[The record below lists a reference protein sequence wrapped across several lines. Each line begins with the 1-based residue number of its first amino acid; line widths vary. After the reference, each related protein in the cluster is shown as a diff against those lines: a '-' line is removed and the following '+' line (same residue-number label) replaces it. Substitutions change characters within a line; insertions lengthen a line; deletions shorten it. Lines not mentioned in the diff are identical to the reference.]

1 MESAAELPK
10 KVYRVDLGAW
20 FLSIIALII
29 FLAMICL
36 LLWSMVS
43 QPLSFLKG
51 VQDVC
56 FLALALFAFLLPL
69 PYLNDRI
76 EVSAEGI
83 AYYGL
88 GFQIFTPWT
97 NLAGVGRVRHPNAFL
112 PRPVGAL
119 LFRSPALLDIPIREG
134 KRRGVAVI
142 ETRWLIFSRKPHT
155 YTACLPLF
163 VPESLARGNLAQHE
177 LALYL
182 RQYAPWVFAEFVQ
195 NV

>member
-1 MESAAELPK
+1 MESAAELPTRT
-10 KVYRVDLGAW
+10 YRIETG
-20 FLSIIALII
+20 LIV
-29 FLAMICL
+29 LAMIALVMLLTAISL
-36 LLWSMVS
+36 LLWSMIS

-56 FLALALFAFLLPL
+56 FLTLALFAFLLPL

-97 NLAGVGRVRHPNAFL
+97 NLAGVGRVRHPHAFL

-119 LFRSPALLDIPIREG
+119 LFRSPALLDVPIREG